1 MCSYVPHELVWAHV
15 PPMSSSWFVHTRVC
29 SYGLV
34 WVRVGSCRLL
44 WDPGCTYG
52 LVWVREPR
60 VDSYG
65 LVWARM
71 GSCGSCGSCGLLWAR
86 ADSCGL
92 VLDRVGSSGFV
103 WASCRRVWAR
113 VGWCGL
119 VCTEYGLG

>member
-1 MCSYVPHELVWAHV
+1 MCSYVPHELVWTHV

-65 LVWARM
+65 LVWAHM
-71 GSCGSCGSCGLLWAR
+71 GSCGLLWAR
-86 ADSCGL
+86 ADSYDL
-92 VLDRVGSSGFV
+92 
-103 WASCRRVWAR
+103 VWAR
-113 VGWCGL
+113 VRSCGL
-119 VCTEYGLG
+119 KWVRLGFV